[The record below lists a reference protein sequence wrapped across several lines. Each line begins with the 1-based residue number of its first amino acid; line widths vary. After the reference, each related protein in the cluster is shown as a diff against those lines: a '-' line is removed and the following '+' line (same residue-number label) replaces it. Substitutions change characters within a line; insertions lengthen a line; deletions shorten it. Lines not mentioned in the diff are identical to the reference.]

1 MRVQEAIEKA
11 DRLRPN
17 RFSDMEKIEWL
28 SMLDGQV
35 YDEVIS
41 RYEENVDVVFD
52 GYDEEHMNEDL
63 LIPDT
68 YAKVYVDYLMA
79 QIDFYNRIWECTIT
93 RLRYSVM
100 GIRILRTGI
109 FGIICQCSQ
118 KERGCNLD
126 NNTSYRNGNNK
137 GYDIC
142 FWRVQPCH
150 ELWGK

>member
-1 MRVQEAIEKA
+1 MRVQDAIEKA

-28 SMLDGQV
+28 SILDGQV

-79 QIDFYNRIWECTIT
+79 QIDFYNRD
-93 RLRYSVM
+93 M
-100 GIRILRTGI
+100 GMYNNQIAVFSNGYQDFKNWYIRNHMPMQPKRTG
-109 FGIICQCSQ
+109 
-118 KERGCNLD
+118 
-126 NNTSYRNGNNK
+126 
-137 GYDIC
+137 
-142 FWRVQPCH
+142 V
-150 ELWGK
+150 

>member
-79 QIDFYNRIWECTIT
+79 QIDFYNRD
-93 RLRYSVM
+93 M
-100 GIRILRTGI
+100 GMYNNQIAVFSNGYQDFLRTGI
-109 FGIICQCSQ
+109 FGIICQSP
-118 KERGCNLD
+118 KERG
-126 NNTSYRNGNNK
+126 
-137 GYDIC
+137 
-142 FWRVQPCH
+142 V
-150 ELWGK
+150 

>member
-68 YAKVYVDYLMA
+68 YANVYVDYLMA
-79 QIDFYNRIWECTIT
+79 QIDFYNRD
-93 RLRYSVM
+93 M
-100 GIRILRTGI
+100 GMYNNQIVVFSNGYQDFKNWYIRNHMPMQPKRTG
-109 FGIICQCSQ
+109 
-118 KERGCNLD
+118 
-126 NNTSYRNGNNK
+126 
-137 GYDIC
+137 
-142 FWRVQPCH
+142 V
-150 ELWGK
+150 

>member
-1 MRVQEAIEKA
+1 
-11 DRLRPN
+11 
-17 RFSDMEKIEWL
+17 
-28 SMLDGQV
+28 MLDGQV

-79 QIDFYNRIWECTIT
+79 QIDFYNRD
-93 RLRYSVM
+93 M
-100 GIRILRTGI
+100 GMYNNQIAV
-109 FGIICQCSQ
+109 FSN
-118 KERGCNLD
+118 GCNLD

-142 FWRVQPCH
+142 FWRVQPYH